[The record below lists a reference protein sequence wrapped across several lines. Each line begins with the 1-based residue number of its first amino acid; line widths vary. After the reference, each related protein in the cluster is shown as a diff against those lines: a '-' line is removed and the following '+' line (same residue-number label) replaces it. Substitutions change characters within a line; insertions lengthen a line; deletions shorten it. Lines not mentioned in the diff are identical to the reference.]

1 MGPEEKRVVCPGE
14 LYRHFKGQMYQAIAV
29 ATHSETGEAMVV
41 YQQLYGGFRV
51 YVRPYD
57 LFVSPVDKEKY
68 PDATQEYRCERVR
81 GSGGPGPEEERE
93 AVGDDGEE
101 AGVADNGPGPN
112 PSLLRFL
119 SAETPTER
127 LASLKELASTASQ
140 SDLDSVYL
148 ILDMKREPG
157 TIKEQVDAISRNLA
171 LQGRYDGAR
180 LR

>member
-1 MGPEEKRVVCPGE
+1 M
-14 LYRHFKGQMYQAIAV
+14 L
-29 ATHSETGEAMVV
+29 
-41 YQQLYGGFRV
+41 FR
-51 YVRPYD
+51 
-57 LFVSPVDKEKY
+57 S
-68 PDATQEYRCERVR
+68 
-81 GSGGPGPEEERE
+81 
-93 AVGDDGEE
+93 VGDDGEE
-101 AGVADNGPGPN
+101 AGVADKGPGPN